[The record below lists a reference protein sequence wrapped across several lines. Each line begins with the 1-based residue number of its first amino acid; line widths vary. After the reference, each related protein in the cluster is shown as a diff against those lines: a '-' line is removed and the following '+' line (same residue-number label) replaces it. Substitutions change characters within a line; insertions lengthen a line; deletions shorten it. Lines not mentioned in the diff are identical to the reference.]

1 EYNNEVLKLD
11 DFTSDT
17 TLVGY
22 IVGGIYSSA
31 ANIFW
36 MNDGTQSN
44 AASQIFKSY
53 LVKNS
58 KSGNHKLN
66 PQSIGT
72 LHLQVYP
79 DIENQNFEF
88 HFNLENNSEVT
99 LSIGDANGRILQ
111 SSVLRNLNPG
121 KNSASLNMMNL
132 SEGAYFITIETTY
145 EKAEQKI
152 IIEP

>member
-1 EYNNEVLKLD
+1 LKLD

-22 IVGGIYSSA
+22 IFGGIHSSA

-36 MNDGTQSN
+36 MNDGSQSS
-44 AASQIFKSY
+44 AGSQIFKIY
-53 LVKNS
+53 IVKNS

-66 PQSIGT
+66 QQSIGT

-88 HFNLENNSEVT
+88 HFNLEHNSEVT

-121 KNSASLNMMNL
+121 KNAASLNMMNL
-132 SEGAYFITIETTY
+132 SEGAYFISIETTY